1 LRLIK
6 ILLFI
11 FGSIELLAQSY
22 APTPDIYARGLS
34 NDHFVSAAKDS
45 VFIKGLENKLAI
57 NFKNNTDTIQ
67 FQLLG
72 LDPKMQSSPYP
83 SIRYTNLSG
92 GKYTLKYKLQSQP
105 DFKNIIINI
114 EEAIWQKWWFF
125 PMMAGYFLLL
135 VGVGVYFFS
144 LYNFRQK
151 MKVQLMRNKISA
163 DLHDEVGSN
172 LSSIAIYTQVLRKGI
187 KSPEL
192 LPVLDKIMINSKESV
207 QLMQDTVWALNPK
220 NDSAERLF
228 ARIETYAKAIFG
240 EKNISYQQVAAI
252 DFEQIK
258 LSMEDRKNLY
268 MILKEGINNIA
279 KHAEATQVT
288 LQIFEEHKHVNI
300 VLKDNGVGFDNTQN
314 TEGNGL
320 RNFKERAEAS
330 GFELVFKSVLG
341 EGTEL
346 KLIV

>member
-1 LRLIK
+1 LRLYK
-6 ILLFI
+6 ITLFL
-11 FGSIELLAQSY
+11 FWGFELFAQS
-22 APTPDIYARGLS
+22 TPKPEIYARGLS
-34 NDHFVSAAKDS
+34 NDHFVSVAKDS
-45 VFIKGLENKLAI
+45 VFIKGLENKLSI
-57 NFKNNTDTIQ
+57 NFKNTSDTIL
-67 FQLLG
+67 FQLEG
-72 LDPKMQSSPYP
+72 LDMKMQSSPYP
-83 SIRYTNLSG
+83 SIRYTNLAG
-92 GKYTLKYKLQSQP
+92 GKYTLKYKLQSEA
-105 DFKNIIINI
+105 DFKNIVINI

-125 PMMAGYFLLL
+125 PMIMGYFLLL

-207 QLMQDTVWALNPK
+207 QLMQDTVWALNPN

-252 DFEQIK
+252 DFEHIK

-288 LQIFEEHKHVNI
+288 LQIFDEKKHVNI
-300 VLKDNGVGFDNTQN
+300 ILKDNGVGFDNTQN

-320 RNFKERAEAS
+320 RNFNERAEAS
-330 GFELVFKSVLG
+330 GFELVFKSVIG